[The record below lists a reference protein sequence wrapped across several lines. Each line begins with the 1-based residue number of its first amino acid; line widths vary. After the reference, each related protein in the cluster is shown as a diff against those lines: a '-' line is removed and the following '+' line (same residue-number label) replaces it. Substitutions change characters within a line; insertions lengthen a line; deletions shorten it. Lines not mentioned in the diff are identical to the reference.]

1 MTPSPARQFRLPQV
15 ERAAPE
21 PQPRRESPR
30 LQVASDREPYRYR
43 ERDKAQTPARNRPAR
58 GDTAQTTRRGASVT
72 VHSPIAPRDGRT
84 LIDFTC
90 ATSHDMPAM
99 FGTVRLRCEVGSVDL
114 SRVSSGL
121 LALAIDHDT
130 TRLMG
135 RITSATI
142 TPGKLDMVAEIG
154 NTPTAKQ
161 ALAEM
166 REYMRRGFSP
176 GFVINAAE
184 PLPSDDPAFDKD
196 LMQTVIT
203 DFMPYE
209 ASTTAI
215 PRSGRALLRQ
225 IASMEGTTMNGSME
239 VRPMT
244 TQTQGLQAPEIVS
257 FDDPVGLSISAG
269 RAALRGGKG
278 SQRQRQKLAAFFRI
292 FDDERAAGR
301 TQDEAAALAKEAAGI

>member
-1 MTPSPARQFRLPQV
+1 
-15 ERAAPE
+15 
-21 PQPRRESPR
+21 
-30 LQVASDREPYRYR
+30 
-43 ERDKAQTPARNRPAR
+43 
-58 GDTAQTTRRGASVT
+58 
-72 VHSPIAPRDGRT
+72 
-84 LIDFTC
+84 
-90 ATSHDMPAM
+90 MPAM

-114 SRVSSGL
+114 SRVESGL
-121 LALAIDHDT
+121 MALAVDHDV
-130 TRLMG
+130 TRLAG
-135 RITSATI
+135 RVISATI

-176 GFVINAAE
+176 GFVISAAE
-184 PLPSDDPAFDKD
+184 PLPADDPAFDKD

-215 PRSGRALLRQ
+215 PRSGRALLRG
-225 IASMEGTTMNGSME
+225 IASMEGIMDGSME
-239 VRPMT
+239 GRPMT
-244 TQTQGLQAPEIVS
+244 TQTTGLDAPEIVH

-269 RAALRGGKG
+269 RAALRSGKG
-278 SQRQRQKLAAFFRI
+278 SKLQRKRLGEFFRV

-301 TQDEAAALAKEAAGI
+301 SQDEAAALAKEASGI